1 LSRSLDACRA
11 NLRVCDHLLHEY
23 NADLLDSAPFQRR
36 RHDEQTLVKFCKK
49 YGYLARDTY
58 GNASAAGQ
66 FVKSLRAYC
75 GHLSYEK
82 VAKIITNV
90 QILHF
95 PDDVRHNIICI
106 ILTEVG
112 LKYTFDFA
120 SEYVYHCVLETR
132 RLLLQNSIDCSSE
145 TRLRQGT
152 SRAWYSRRW
161 WILRHHSTGGFIGPI
176 VYPLEDAPDP
186 L

>member
-1 LSRSLDACRA
+1 VVQTPLPRSDRIEWRSKLSRSLDACRA

-23 NADLLDSAPFQRR
+23 NADLLDSAQFQRR
-36 RHDEQTLVKFCKK
+36 RHDEQILVKFCKK
-49 YGYLARDTY
+49 YGYSARDTY

-66 FVKSLRAYC
+66 FEKSLRAYC

-106 ILTEVG
+106 ILTEAA
-112 LKYTFDFA
+112 LSILSISPWSTCIT
-120 SEYVYHCVLETR
+120 VYSNPSETR

-152 SRAWYSRRW
+152 SRA
-161 WILRHHSTGGFIGPI
+161 
-176 VYPLEDAPDP
+176 
-186 L
+186 